1 MVRELAIAAAL
12 ASAALNSANAQT
24 PPVPAPAVAPTP
36 ASPITVTLVTFG
48 LGQEVF
54 ERFGHNAL
62 WFHDAT
68 TLQDSAYH
76 WGLFSFSEPGFL
88 LRFLTGDTHYW
99 MGAVDARQLVESERS
114 RGRPVTLQHL
124 NLTAAQALKLREF
137 VRWNAR
143 DENKFY
149 RYDYFG
155 DNCSTRL
162 RDALDGVLGGAIR
175 RASDSATTSLSY
187 RSESLR
193 LTDGDA
199 PVQAGIDVALG
210 RPADVPLT
218 RWQSFFIPMR
228 LRDAL
233 RTIRVQDS
241 SGASVP
247 LVADEQVVPLPAGAV
262 PVPELLVAPNL
273 TPRYALLGLLI
284 AVLVVVLR
292 VMMLSR
298 RSAAWGLA
306 LLGSAWS
313 LLCGMLG
320 VILLLAWT
328 ATRHVFWAWN
338 ENLLLLTPLSLV
350 LMMLIPAAV
359 LSRRRER
366 AARMTAAVIAGLSLV
381 ALLLS
386 LLPGGQENLAIVAM
400 LLPVH
405 LAIAWALALPRAAA
419 PA

>member
-1 MVRELAIAAAL
+1 MAWKVVVAAAL
-12 ASAALNSANAQT
+12 IGSAMLPVMAQT
-24 PPVPAPAVAPTP
+24 PPIQASTVAPTTG
-36 ASPITVTLVTFG
+36 SPITVTLVTFG

-76 WGLFSFSEPGFL
+76 WGLFSFDEPGFL
-88 LRFLTGDTHYW
+88 LRFLTGDTNYW
-99 MGAVDARQLVESERS
+99 MGAVDARLLVESERS
-114 RGRPVTLQHL
+114 RGRPVTLQRL
-124 NLTAAQALKLREF
+124 NLTPAQALQLRDV

-143 DENKFY
+143 DEHKFY

-162 RDALDGVLGGAIR
+162 RDALDGVLQGAIR
-175 RASDSATTSLSY
+175 RATDTVLTSTSY
-187 RSESLR
+187 RRESLR
-193 LTDGDA
+193 LTDGVA

-218 RWQSFFIPMR
+218 QWQSFFIPMR
-228 LRDAL
+228 LRDAV
-233 RTIRVQDS
+233 RNIRVLDS
-241 SGASVP
+241 AGKSVP
-247 LVADEQVVPLPAGAV
+247 LVAQEQVVPLPANAA
-262 PVPELLVAPNL
+262 PVPELLVAPRL
-273 TPRYALLGLLI
+273 VPRYLTLGLLMS
-284 AVLVVVLR
+284 ALVGVLR

-306 LLGSAWS
+306 LLGSVWS
-313 LLCGMLG
+313 LFCGVLG

-328 ATRHVFWAWN
+328 ATKHVFWAWN
-338 ENLLLLTPLSLV
+338 ENLLLLTPLSLALVV
-350 LMMLIPAAV
+350 LLPAAI

-366 AARMTAAVIAGLSLV
+366 AARMIGAVIAAIGLV
-381 ALLLS
+381 ALLLA

-405 LAIAWALALPRAAA
+405 LAIAWALALPRAATSA
-419 PA
+419 

>member
-1 MVRELAIAAAL
+1 MIRRVVIAAAL
-12 ASAALNSANAQT
+12 AGAALRPVEAQT
-24 PPVPAPAVAPTP
+24 PPASASAVAPAP
-36 ASPITVTLVTFG
+36 GSSITVTLVTFG

-62 WFHDAT
+62 WFHDAA

-76 WGLFSFSEPGFL
+76 WGLFSFNEPGFL
-88 LRFLTGDTHYW
+88 LRFLTGDTNYW

-114 RGRPVTLQHL
+114 KGRPVTLQRL
-124 NLTAAQALKLREF
+124 NLTPAQALQLREV
-137 VRWNAR
+137 VRTNAR
-143 DENKFY
+143 EENKFY

-175 RASDSATTSLSY
+175 RATDTVVTTLSY
-187 RSESLR
+187 RSESVR
-193 LTDGDA
+193 LTDGNV

-228 LRDAL
+228 LRDAV
-233 RTIRVQDS
+233 RTIRVQDAT
-241 SGASVP
+241 GASVP
-247 LVADEQVVPLPAGAV
+247 LVAEEQVVPLAPGTV
-262 PVPELLVAPNL
+262 PVPERLVAPNL
-273 TPRYALLGLLI
+273 TPRYALLGLLV
-284 AVLVVVLR
+284 ASLVVVLR
-292 VMMLSR
+292 VMMLTR

-313 LLCGMLG
+313 LLCGTLG
-320 VILLLAWT
+320 IIILLAWT
-328 ATRHVFWAWN
+328 ATKHVFWAWN

-350 LMMLIPAAV
+350 LVLLIPAAL

-381 ALLLS
+381 ALLLA

-405 LAIAWALALPRAAA
+405 LAIAWALALPRVAA

>member
-1 MVRELAIAAAL
+1 MMRRLAIAAVL
-12 ASAALNSANAQT
+12 ASMALRSANAQT
-24 PPVPAPAVAPTP
+24 PPVTAQAVAAT
-36 ASPITVTLVTFG
+36 AGSPITVTLVTFG

-62 WFHDAT
+62 WFHDAA
-68 TLQDSAYH
+68 TLEDSAYH

-88 LRFLTGDTHYW
+88 LRFLTGDTNYW

-114 RGRPVTLQHL
+114 RGRPVTLQRL

-137 VRWNAR
+137 VRWNER
-143 DENKFY
+143 EEHKFY

-175 RASDSATTSLSY
+175 RATDSVMTATSY

-228 LRDAL
+228 LRDAV

-241 SGASVP
+241 AGASVP
-247 LVADEQVVPLPAGAV
+247 LVADEQVVPLPAGAM
-262 PVPELLVAPNL
+262 PVPERLAAPTL
-273 TPRYALLGLLI
+273 TLRYAILGLLI
-284 AVLVVVLR
+284 ALLVVVLR

-313 LLCGMLG
+313 LLCGTLG

-338 ENLLLLTPLSLV
+338 ENLLLLTPFSLALV
-350 LMMLIPAAV
+350 LLIPAAV

-366 AARMTAAVIAGLSLV
+366 AARMIAAVIAGLSLV
-381 ALLLS
+381 ALLLAV
-386 LLPGGQENLAIVAM
+386 LPGGQDNLAIVAM